1 MTWLHH
7 SYEHYIQI
15 IQLIYGNKSHHSI
28 QRDNMSNFE
37 DQIEYNIHRVSSYQL
52 FIRKSRLILK
62 LIFDLTAEVKKE
74 KKRENGSH

>member
-15 IQLIYGNKSHHSI
+15 IQLICGNKSHHSI

-37 DQIEYNIHRVSSYQL
+37 DQIEYNIHRVSSYQS

>member
-15 IQLIYGNKSHHSI
+15 IQLICGNKSYHSI